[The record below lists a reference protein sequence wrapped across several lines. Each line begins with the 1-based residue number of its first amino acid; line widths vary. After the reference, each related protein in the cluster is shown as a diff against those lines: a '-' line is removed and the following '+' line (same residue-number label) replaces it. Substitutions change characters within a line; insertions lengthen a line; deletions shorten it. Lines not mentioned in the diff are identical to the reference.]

1 MKRSLWIKI
10 PVLGFL
16 LSLAQTG
23 FLPAQDVKPA
33 LEQATPVA
41 TLADT
46 PQGAPAAAT
55 PAPTQDLTQVSLES
69 LMGLNVVVTSS
80 SKKAESLM
88 NATSAIFVITQEDI
102 QQSGARSIPD
112 LLTMVPGVQ
121 VARQNNNQ
129 WAISA
134 RGFDDQYNDKM
145 LVLVD
150 GRSVY
155 QPITG
160 GVNWSELDIPLE
172 EIDRIEVIRGPGGAL
187 WGSNAINGV
196 INIITKDAK
205 TAQGLYLST
214 SEGMP
219 VYSTGTAVAQAQ
231 GLPMDSVQT
240 ARYGGSLG
248 DSLFYKIDAHAS
260 YYQPF
265 QEYNEDSNGSL
276 WNDGWNDGRASFR
289 LDYHGEEGN
298 DLNIQGGAQK
308 GYFSYL
314 QIATISLP
322 LWNIANS
329 QPLMDQN
336 TSVDQNAYLQG
347 QWTRSFK
354 DDSQIQALVYYSYD
368 NQSQQTPIS
377 GYIAPTITN
386 LGQFDAEGQHRF
398 HLNDWNE
405 ITWGGGFRNYSD
417 QFLNPVYW
425 YYTPSN
431 QSLNIYNVFLQD
443 RFTLAPDLLYVT
455 GGIKAENNSYT
466 GWEWQ
471 PSGRI
476 LFTPDS
482 KDTLWGAVS
491 RAVRI
496 PSQALES
503 SDIYVTESPIPGDY
517 VALIPNSN
525 LQSEV
530 LTAYELGY
538 RANLTKEFSLDLAG
552 FYNSYSQLVSFE
564 WVTGTFDSPAGGT
577 ISNTLAP
584 NQIPIYQ
591 AQNNGSGDIW
601 GGELSAKWNP
611 VKTFQFALAY
621 TYEDYDQAMVNSS
634 NSELGATPPH
644 NIVSGRVSWEALPGW
659 KLNGDCYWVDATFQT
674 DNNLSPALPTLSPYT
689 RVNVGSTLKVDEELT
704 LGLWGMDLE
713 GTHSETIQTIGV
725 NPTQIV
731 PRVYGQVVVN
741 Y

>member
-1 MKRSLWIKI
+1 MNKMEWLRGFTLVIGVTAI
-10 PVLGFL
+10 LTGALG
-16 LSLAQTG
+16 AQETKAG
-23 FLPAQDVKPA
+23 DSQAMTV
-33 LEQATPVA
+33 ATPA
-41 TLADT
+41 
-46 PQGAPAAAT
+46 APAAAT
-55 PAPTQDLTQVSLES
+55 PAPTEDLTQVSLES

-80 SKKAESLM
+80 AKKAESLM

-160 GVNWSELDIPLE
+160 GVNWNQLDIPLE

-205 TAQGLYLST
+205 TSQGLFLST

-248 DSLFYKIDAHAS
+248 DSLFYKIDAQAS
-260 YYQPF
+260 YSQPS
-265 QEYNEDSNGSL
+265 QEFNEDGNGSL
-276 WNDGWNDGRASFR
+276 WNDGWNDGRAGFR
-289 LDYHGEEGN
+289 LDYHGPEGN

-308 GYFSYL
+308 GYFSYF
-314 QIATISLP
+314 QTATFSLP
-322 LWNIANS
+322 LWNIANG
-329 QPLMDQN
+329 QPLVDQN

-368 NQSQQTPIS
+368 NQSLQTPIS
-377 GYIAPTITN
+377 GYTAPTITN
-386 LGQFDAEGQHRF
+386 LGQFDAEFQHRF

-431 QSLNIYNVFLQD
+431 QSLNIYNIFLQD
-443 RFTLAPDLLYVT
+443 RFTLVPDLLYVT

-482 KDTLWGAVS
+482 KDTLWGSVS

-564 WVTGTFDSPAGGT
+564 WVTGTFYSPAGGT
-577 ISNTLAP
+577 ISNSLAP

-644 NIVSGRVSWEALPGW
+644 NMVSGRVSWEALPGW
-659 KLNGDCYWVDATFQT
+659 RLNGDCYWVDATFQA
-674 DNNLSPALPTLSPYT
+674 DANLNPPLPTLSPYT
-689 RVNVGSTLKVDEELT
+689 RVNVGSTLKVDEQLT

-713 GTHSETIQTIGV
+713 GTHTETIQTIGV

-731 PRVYGQVVVN
+731 PRVYGRVAVT

>member
-354 DDSQIQALVYYSYD
+354 DDSQIQALVYY
-368 NQSQQTPIS
+368 TAI
-377 GYIAPTITN
+377 
-386 LGQFDAEGQHRF
+386 L
-398 HLNDWNE
+398 
-405 ITWGGGFRNYSD
+405 
-417 QFLNPVYW
+417 
-425 YYTPSN
+425 
-431 QSLNIYNVFLQD
+431 
-443 RFTLAPDLLYVT
+443 
-455 GGIKAENNSYT
+455 NNS
-466 GWEWQ
+466 
-471 PSGRI
+471 I
-476 LFTPDS
+476 
-482 KDTLWGAVS
+482 
-491 RAVRI
+491 
-496 PSQALES
+496 
-503 SDIYVTESPIPGDY
+503 
-517 VALIPNSN
+517 
-525 LQSEV
+525 
-530 LTAYELGY
+530 
-538 RANLTKEFSLDLAG
+538 
-552 FYNSYSQLVSFE
+552 
-564 WVTGTFDSPAGGT
+564 
-577 ISNTLAP
+577 
-584 NQIPIYQ
+584 
-591 AQNNGSGDIW
+591 
-601 GGELSAKWNP
+601 
-611 VKTFQFALAY
+611 
-621 TYEDYDQAMVNSS
+621 
-634 NSELGATPPH
+634 
-644 NIVSGRVSWEALPGW
+644 
-659 KLNGDCYWVDATFQT
+659 
-674 DNNLSPALPTLSPYT
+674 
-689 RVNVGSTLKVDEELT
+689 
-704 LGLWGMDLE
+704 
-713 GTHSETIQTIGV
+713 
-725 NPTQIV
+725 
-731 PRVYGQVVVN
+731 
-741 Y
+741 